1 MNMPLKKANILL
13 PNENIDLNKW
23 TVIACDQYTSNEEY
37 WDNVEKQVNNN
48 PSTLRITLPEIYLED
63 NEEERIKNI
72 NETMQNYL
80 NENILIEHKDTMFY
94 IERTLSNNKIRKGLI
109 ACIDLEEYEF
119 TEESTSLIRAT
130 EKTIIERIP
139 PRVKIRE
146 NASLELPHI
155 MLLLDDEEKNI
166 IEQIESSKLEKLY
179 DFDLMN
185 NSGHITGY
193 KLKEEEI
200 TAITNKLEFFL
211 DKDKFNKKYNTTNK
225 EVLLFAVG
233 DGNHSLATAKTIY
246 ENLKQTL
253 TKEEY
258 LNHKAR
264 YALVEIVNLHS
275 DSLEFEPI
283 HRVVFN
289 VDIKDIL
296 NELNKYYKLNTAG
309 LGQKF
314 KIITNNKE
322 ITYYIENPKSNL
334 AVGSIQMFLDEY
346 LKDKKL
352 KIDYIHEEEAVK
364 ELIKDN
370 NIGFIFD
377 TIEKNELF
385 KTVILDGSL
394 PRKTFSM
401 GHSSDKR
408 FYLETRKIK

>member
-1 MNMPLKKANILL
+1 MNIPLKKANILL

-37 WDNVEKQVNNN
+37 WNNVEKQVNNN

-139 PRVKIRE
+139 PRVKIRK
-146 NASLELPHI
+146 NAPLELPHI

-200 TAITNKLEFFL
+200 TAITDKLELFL

-346 LKDKKL
+346 LKDKNL